1 MALTDNKWI
10 KKVNQ
15 FFPIRGHSFLPC
27 DCDFLIIKRELR
39 RHDRVYNIQE
49 IKKIIL
55 KCSNQRKFL
64 VVDVESSSLVYDVKN
79 WWPVHYKKNITSIKT
94 MGKPRNQ

>member
-1 MALTDNKWI
+1 MALTNNKWI

-27 DCDFLIIKRELR
+27 DRDFSIIKRELR
-39 RHDRVYNIQE
+39 RHDRVYSIQE

-64 VVDVESSSLVYDVKN
+64 VVGVESSSLVYGGKS
-79 WWPVHYKKNITSIKT
+79 WWPVHYKKK
-94 MGKPRNQ
+94 RYLNQNNW